1 LASSENSCLDLRIW
15 FPDVHYMP
23 ELDAQRLKLTFPQAI
38 IKRDAR
44 GYIPPEQ
51 WDNGI
56 TAFLLNYDFSG
67 NNDRG
72 DYSSNNYYL
81 NLRAG
86 INIGAWRFRDYST
99 WSRGSNSAGK
109 LEHISSTLQRVI
121 IPFRSELTL
130 GDTWSSS
137 DVFDSVSIRGI
148 KLESDEN
155 MLPDSQ
161 SGFAPTVRGIAKSRA
176 QVTIKQN
183 GYVIYQTYMPPGPFE
198 ISDLNPTSSAGD
210 LEVTIKESDNSETV
224 YTVPYAA
231 VPHPATRRSF
241 KIFYYGWPISKQ

>member
-1 LASSENSCLDLRIW
+1 MASSENSCLDLRIW

-99 WSRGSNSAGK
+99 
-109 LEHISSTLQRVI
+109 
-121 IPFRSELTL
+121 
-130 GDTWSSS
+130 
-137 DVFDSVSIRGI
+137 
-148 KLESDEN
+148 LESWE
-155 MLPDSQ
+155 
-161 SGFAPTVRGIAKSRA
+161 
-176 QVTIKQN
+176 
-183 GYVIYQTYMPPGPFE
+183 
-198 ISDLNPTSSAGD
+198 
-210 LEVTIKESDNSETV
+210 
-224 YTVPYAA
+224 
-231 VPHPATRRSF
+231 
-241 KIFYYGWPISKQ
+241 